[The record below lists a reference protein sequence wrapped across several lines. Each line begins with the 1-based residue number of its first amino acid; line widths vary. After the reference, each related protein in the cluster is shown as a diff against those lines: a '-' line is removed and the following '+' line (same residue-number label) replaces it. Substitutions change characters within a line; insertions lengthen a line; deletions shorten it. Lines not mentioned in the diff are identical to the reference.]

1 MTKTFLHSF
10 APSPASPIT
19 GAAVDLDVADIEVAG
34 IREVCQGPE
43 QEQSEIDGMEG
54 SRSPGARM
62 ASCVEGSRV
71 EGKWLCYSAH
81 LECSRVSGL

>member
-62 ASCVEGSRV
+62 ASVRMDKLGAFEWRRS
-71 EGKWLCYSAH
+71 LLLASI
-81 LECSRVSGL
+81 